1 MTRREGYVPRNL
13 KLETPRFMSRGLLWF
28 ITIIASIFFAVGA
41 LFYIAR
47 GSDGPLEII
56 AGGPFQSGKTVTG
69 TENWRFLDEEMTVEL
84 QTMNPPSSRTMWLV
98 VTNNRVFIISSYMNS
113 RIGKL
118 WKKWPH
124 LVAEDNRALV
134 RSKGLIYPFVLERR
148 LEDPA
153 MPAVLQRF
161 NEKYRTDLTTENVTS
176 NNTWVFELLP
186 DQAGSGS

>member
-1 MTRREGYVPRNL
+1 
-13 KLETPRFMSRGLLWF
+13 
-28 ITIIASIFFAVGA
+28 
-41 LFYIAR
+41 
-47 GSDGPLEII
+47 
-56 AGGPFQSGKTVTG
+56 
-69 TENWRFLDEEMTVEL
+69 
-84 QTMNPPSSRTMWLV
+84 
-98 VTNNRVFIISSYMNS
+98 MNS